1 MHQLLHPNLLHSL
14 PSGAPQ
20 AASSA
25 EKAEQA
31 TAAEVLSGL
40 IAAAPSAVHT
50 PTLGGADL
58 SATATATASGA
69 GADTTGTGATGAA
82 VEGGVASVAGLL
94 RLLSQAMAG
103 TTLELSE
110 SWAVAAR

>member
-1 MHQLLHPNLLHSL
+1 MYQLLHPNLLHSL

-40 IAAAPSAVHT
+40 IAAAPSAIHT
-50 PTLGGADL
+50 PTLGGADP
-58 SATATATASGA
+58 SATATASGV
-69 GADTTGTGATGAA
+69 GATGAA
-82 VEGGVASVAGLL
+82 VEGGLASVAGLL
-94 RLLSQAMAG
+94 RLLSQAMVG